1 MDSFI
6 QGLMLGY
13 GVALPIGPL
22 MILIIQYSLRGFKY
36 GLSLG
41 LGAMSADLIFF
52 ALLSFGILKFAQ
64 NDLVLKILGGFG
76 ACFLLYLAYTIFK
89 SAHKIQV
96 NGANNA
102 KNGAQNVLKGF
113 IKGFLLNGINP
124 FVLIFWLSVSSFVAT
139 TKSASLAM
147 LGVVIGIF
155 STIFAV
161 ALSVSHF
168 GRAMSVRTARLIT
181 QGSAL
186 LVAFFALL
194 MAYNTFIKGI

>member
-1 MDSFI
+1 MDLFI

-22 MILIIQYSLRGFKY
+22 MILIMQYALRGFKF

-52 ALLSFGILKFAQ
+52 TLLSFGLLGFVK
-64 NDLVLKILGGFG
+64 NELVLKILGGFG
-76 ACFLLYLAYTIFK
+76 AGFMLYLAFSIFK
-89 SAHKIQV
+89 SATKISLNSTQ
-96 NGANNA
+96 
-102 KNGAQNVLKGF
+102 KGKENIIKCF

-139 TKSASLAM
+139 TKSAVFAM
-147 LGVVIGIF
+147 FGVILGIF
-155 STIFAV
+155 STIFFV
-161 ALSVSHF
+161 VLVVSRLGHTI
-168 GRAMSVRTARLIT
+168 SLRTARLIT

-186 LVAFFALL
+186 LILAFALI
-194 MAYNTFIKGI
+194 MIYNTFIKGF

>member
-36 GLSLG
+36 GISLG

-52 ALLSFGILKFAQ
+52 ALLSFGVLKFAQ
-64 NDLVLKILGGFG
+64 NGLILKILGGFG
-76 ACFLLYLAYTIFK
+76 ACFLLYLAYAIFK
-89 SAHKIQV
+89 SADKIRV
-96 NGANNA
+96 SSSASS
-102 KNGAQNVLKGF
+102 KENVLKSF

>member
-22 MILIIQYSLRGFKY
+22 MILIMQYALRGFKF

-52 ALLSFGILKFAQ
+52 TLLSFGL
-64 NDLVLKILGGFG
+64 LGFVAGFM
-76 ACFLLYLAYTIFK
+76 LYLAFSIFK
-89 SAHKIQV
+89 SATKISLNSTQ
-96 NGANNA
+96 
-102 KNGAQNVLKGF
+102 KGKENIIKCF

-139 TKSASLAM
+139 TKSAVFAM
-147 LGVVIGIF
+147 FGVILGIF
-155 STIFAV
+155 STIFFV
-161 ALSVSHF
+161 VLVVSRLGHTI
-168 GRAMSVRTARLIT
+168 SLRTARLIT

-186 LVAFFALL
+186 LILAFAL
-194 MAYNTFIKGI
+194 MMIYNTFIKGF